1 MFVVM
6 LMMMM
11 MVVMMVTIMMTV
23 LMIMLWVLLFWAFF
37 INNSLN
43 PETVKNIASYTT
55 TDKIIYIKKEFKLKP
70 IISMPC
76 PHDLVLLN
84 MLRDSDSCLKF

>member
-11 MVVMMVTIMMTV
+11 MVVVMVTIMMTV
-23 LMIMLWVLLFWAFF
+23 FMIMVLLLWTFF

-55 TDKIIYIKKEFKLKP
+55 TDKIIYTKKEFKLKP

-76 PHDLVLLN
+76 PHDLVLIKYAP
-84 MLRDSDSCLKF
+84 R